1 MKVLALTVTSDCE
14 YVKIIYVNCG
24 LINEYRSDLHSSEHF
39 LRSLH
44 QYGRGHVF
52 KTRTDP
58 KFFSGLIF
66 STAKVVFITPNS
78 LLKTTVHRY
87 DFYIFTVIE
96 SSLHG
101 FIREQH
107 NDHLSGLIFTTA

>member
-1 MKVLALTVTSDCE
+1 MNTA
-14 YVKIIYVNCG
+14 
-24 LINEYRSDLHSSEHF
+24 
-39 LRSLH
+39 LH
-44 QYGRGHVF
+44 QHGRDHAF
-52 KTRTDP
+52 KSRTDP

-66 STAKVVFITPNS
+66 SAAKVVFIMPNS

-107 NDHLSGLIFTTA
+107 NDHLSGLIFNTA